1 MKNVPKLDQSTL
13 RILYT
18 KYKSYLLPVG
28 IIVVCLIIFIQF
40 TLQQIQGL
48 FTLQDEERLLR
59 SRIEMLK
66 QNKILLASLPD
77 ETLNQQVQTVST
89 ALPSEKDFSGIIT
102 ALSEAAAEAGVG
114 LGDYSFQVGDLSDR
128 PSVTL
133 VGQPFIEVNLLING
147 GIEGV
152 KNFTEVLAKKLPLS
166 EIISTQLTNTDA
178 TVKVFFYYK
187 PYVSSQ
193 VNIDHPLQGFS
204 KKEVDLMQTLASW
217 KAR

>member
-1 MKNVPKLDQSTL
+1 MKNIPKLDQSTL

-18 KYKSYLLPVG
+18 KYKAYLLPVG

-40 TLQQIQGL
+40 TLQQIQGF
-48 FTLQDEERLLR
+48 FTTQDEERLLR
-59 SRIEMLK
+59 IRIAMLK
-66 QNKILLASLPD
+66 QNKDLLTTLPD

-89 ALPSEKDFSGIIT
+89 ALPSQKDFSGIIT
-102 ALSEAAAEAGVG
+102 ALSEAASEAGVG

-128 PSVTL
+128 PDVTL

-152 KNFTEVLAKKLPLS
+152 KNFTQVLAEKLPLS

-187 PYVSSQ
+187 PFTVSQ
-193 VNIDHPLQGFS
+193 VASDRPLQGFS
-204 KKEVDLMQTLASW
+204 QKEVELINTLASW
-217 KAR
+217 ETR